1 MKSNSRKHALMASAV
16 LLFLAGLTFSAYQL
30 KPFLM
35 GPSTTPQPRFTSAQ
49 GPASPGSNPRNLP
62 FPNPSSPSDVRANM
76 RHMMETQL
84 DLSEDQKKTLE
95 GLMEQGPPKS
105 PDEARERFQKVRATL
120 NDEQREK
127 MKQLFIERLKESPIS
142 PIKNLSH
149 DEQAKFM
156 EKLEKKLDAGEPP
169 MLILGPPPGIFPRR
183 P

>member
-1 MKSNSRKHALMASAV
+1 MESNSRKRALMGSAV
-16 LLFLAGLTFSAYQL
+16 VLLIAGLTFSAYQL
-30 KPFLM
+30 RPFLV
-35 GPSTTPQPRFTSAQ
+35 GPSAAPRPVFASAQ
-49 GPASPGSNPRNLP
+49 GPASTESNTRNLP

-76 RHMMETQL
+76 RHLMETQL
-84 DLSEDQKKTLE
+84 DLSAEQKKTIE

-105 PDEARERFQKVRATL
+105 PEEARERFQKVRATL

-142 PIKNLSH
+142 PIKNLSE

-169 MLILGPPPGIFPRR
+169 MLMLGPPPGMFPGR